1 MEKEK
6 QDTKKIQ
13 TDLERKNQEEKE
25 LAEKEL
31 EEKELE
37 NEQTYDSVL
46 AAMVMRFERYIA
58 PLINEAFGEHF
69 TQNAKVTIRNN
80 KHIIRHTDGTL
91 GRRETDSYVELSEYR
106 EKAVTKRYH
115 IECETWY
122 DRSIIVRIAEYSS
135 AIAMENVEI
144 TEEGVRLYFP
154 DSVVLF
160 LRPNRNIPKH
170 LVITHCAPNGK
181 EMSYEIPA
189 MQIRDYTSEEIF
201 EKKLLILLPFY
212 LFRYVNEFEQIE
224 QNDEWSIIGN
234 TLADIGERL
243 EEFTKAGEIN
253 MYQQRTMLQLLKR
266 VSDKLLVKYEKLR
279 KGVDEVMSGYIART
293 DADDILEMGIE
304 KGIEKGREEGK
315 NEVTH
320 LLNFLLTQG
329 RNEEAIKA
337 TSDQAFLAKLLK
349 EFHAGSVTSQ

>member
-144 TEEGVRLYFP
+144 KNKLTGFQKKDVIRGWFEQLGIADKIENKVGLMSFGQQQRVAIARA
-154 DSVVLF
+154 VVM
-160 LRPNRNIPKH
+160 NPK
-170 LVITHCAPNGK
+170 
-181 EMSYEIPA
+181 
-189 MQIRDYTSEEIF
+189 
-201 EKKLLILLPFY
+201 LILA
-212 LFRYVNEFEQIE
+212 
-224 QNDEWSIIGN
+224 DEPTGN
-234 TLADIGERL
+234 LDSKNGL
-243 EEFTKAGEIN
+243 EV
-253 MYQQRTMLQLLKR
+253 MQLLTELNQEGTT
-266 VSDKLLVKYEKLR
+266 V
-279 KGVDEVMSGYIART
+279 VM
-293 DADDILEMGIE
+293 
-304 KGIEKGREEGK
+304 
-315 NEVTH
+315 VTH
-320 LLNFLLTQG
+320 SERDAGFAQRIVNLLDGQIVP
-329 RNEEAIKA
+329 EV
-337 TSDQAFLAKLLK
+337 KL
-349 EFHAGSVTSQ
+349 